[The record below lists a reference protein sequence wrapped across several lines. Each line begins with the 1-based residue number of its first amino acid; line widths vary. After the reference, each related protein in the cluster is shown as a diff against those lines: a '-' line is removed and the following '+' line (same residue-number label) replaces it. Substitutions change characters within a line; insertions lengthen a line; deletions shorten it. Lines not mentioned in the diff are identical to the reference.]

1 MSTQFTLDTT
11 IIQQPS
17 FDSQGYSTK
26 LEATS
31 LSLSSDVYNTLND
44 PNSGI
49 QKIVTAS
56 LLDTIPPNQ
65 GSQKGQG
72 ALGLVISQESIDPQ
86 INNIRDTVIASYTTE
101 SFSLGSVPEAA
112 NSNGYVG
119 SSIFGGLNQFSA
131 NGPLFGG
138 FGTLMQF
145 NAYSNDNSVT
155 PSIGTNFA
163 TLSIQCMAGTG
174 TAFGGTSNP
183 TTSIEFDGKRDLD
196 TILQLKLQSI
206 YNESNDKIG
215 AISTLRVPIVRGTAP
230 NTYVSGNAGNAG
242 QVLTSGGSS
251 GNLSWTTPSS
261 SDPNTVPLSTPP
273 DSATLAVNNS
283 VKIQNGET
291 GSETNYIELSSDSGN
306 NTIILSGV
314 AGDSGQVLTSGGYG
328 GSLSWTTPSSTPD
341 INTVLLTGNIATDKT
356 LNMRNTGNTNLMVLD
371 QTHMELGTAS
381 SVGGAIPYI
390 VLTDT
395 NVLVDPAVIV
405 NESTFNPT
413 YLEFTSRDGAT
424 TNIIQY
430 TSKIINIDSNIG
442 SNGDILTSD
451 GDGGMSWA
459 SQVGESSRPLEL
471 VGSTINTD
479 NITLINTD
487 GSATE
492 YEPNTA
498 YGDAL
503 IVYNDVGY
511 VSGVSD
517 GFAECIFQNKS
528 ATANSSNI
536 IAICESD
543 GDYMAIGQN
552 SSVTTALYNTLF
564 EIRGAGYSSST
575 GHQIIGANSSGS
587 ADKSVV
593 ISYAN
598 GTAGLQINPSGA
610 IGIGALPTVVGT
622 EVQLT
627 NGSFGSLGS
636 YLCSNGSSSPPTW
649 KGDGVQVVSTTSG
662 NVTTTIDPL
671 VNRQGTVLIS
681 PDAGT
686 TAGRLYYLPI
696 APPIGFTITVK
707 NCSGVTW
714 NIVSL
719 ETDVI
724 VFGSNVG
731 ASTGVGIGGTGG
743 KAFFTYIGFNTI
755 AGVNRP
761 VWVV

>member
-11 IIQQPS
+11 IIEQPPS
-17 FDSQGYSTK
+17 DNLGYSTK
-26 LEATS
+26 LSPST
-31 LSLSSDVYNTLND
+31 LSLSSQVYNTIND
-44 PNSGI
+44 PTTGI
-49 QKIVTAS
+49 QRIVTAS
-56 LLDTIPPNQ
+56 IMDTSPPYEQ
-65 GSQKGQG
+65 APKGQG

-86 INNIRDTVIASYTTE
+86 INNVRSGVVAAYTTE
-101 SFSLGSVPEAA
+101 SFSMNSIPELA
-112 NSNGYVG
+112 NLNGEVM
-119 SSIFGGLNQFSA
+119 SSLSGGINQYSI

-138 FGTLMQF
+138 FGTLM
-145 NAYSNDNSVT
+145 NLVAYNDDNSVT
-155 PSIGTNFA
+155 PSISSNIANLT
-163 TLSIQCMAGTG
+163 IQCMAGTQSQ
-174 TAFGGTSNP
+174 FGSTTNP
-183 TTSIEFDGKRDLD
+183 KTSIEFDGRRDVD
-196 TILQLKLQSI
+196 TVMQLKLESI
-206 YNESNDKIG
+206 YNEFNDKIG
-215 AISTLRVPIVRGTAP
+215 AISTFRVPVVGGTAP
-230 NTYVSGNAGNAG
+230 NTYVGGTAGTAG

-261 SDPNTVPLSTPP
+261 DANTVPLTTPP

-291 GSETNYIELSSDSGN
+291 GSESNYIELSSDSGN
-306 NTIILSGV
+306 NTISLTGEF
-314 AGDSGQVLTSGGYG
+314 GTSGQVLTSGGSA

-341 INTVLLTGNIATDKT
+341 IDAVLQAGNMAIDKT
-356 LNMRNTGNTNLMVLD
+356 LNMRNTANTNLVIID
-371 QTHMELGTAS
+371 QLHIDMNCAS
-381 SVGGAIPYI
+381 SVGGSIPYI
-390 VLTDT
+390 VFTDT
-395 NVLVDPAVIV
+395 NVLVDPAVVV
-405 NESTFNPT
+405 NESTLNPT
-413 YLEFTSRDGAT
+413 YLGITSNVDSI
-424 TNIIQY
+424 TNSIQIN
-430 TSKIINIDSNIG
+430 SKGIEINTDSG
-442 SNGDILTSD
+442 DNGDILTSD
-451 GDGGMSWA
+451 GTGGMSWV
-459 SQVGESSRPLEL
+459 SQVGVTTRPLEL

-479 NITLINTD
+479 NITLINTN

-492 YEPNTA
+492 YAPNNS
-498 YGDAL
+498 YGDSL

-517 GFAECIFQNKS
+517 GFSECIFQNKS

-543 GDYMAIGQN
+543 GDYMTIGQN

-610 IGIGALPTVVGT
+610 IGIGAVPTVVGT

-627 NGSFGSLGS
+627 DGSFGSLGT

-671 VNRQGTVLIS
+671 VSRQGTVLIS
-681 PDAGT
+681 PDAST

-719 ETDVI
+719 ETNVI
-724 VFGSNVG
+724 VFGANTG
-731 ASTGVGIGGTGG
+731 ATNGVGIGGTGG

-755 AGVNRP
+755 ASVSRP